1 MTATT
6 IVVDTAES
14 DRESAIVDVVAMPR
28 RRPRRR
34 PRRPRVKSVAI
45 VEDGAT
51 ERNARTRART
61 RARTPTTVE
70 RMEKNRCIDLSDF
83 SGTDRSV

>member
-28 RRPRRR
+28 RHPRRR

-61 RARTPTTVE
+61 PTTVK
-70 RMEKNRCIDLSDF
+70 RMEKNKCIVSSDF